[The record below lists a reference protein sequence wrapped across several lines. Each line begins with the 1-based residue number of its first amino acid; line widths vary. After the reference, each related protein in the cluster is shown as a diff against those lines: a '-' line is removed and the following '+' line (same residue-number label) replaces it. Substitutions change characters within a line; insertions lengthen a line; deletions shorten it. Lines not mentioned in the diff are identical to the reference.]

1 MANPRSIFLLALV
14 FAAALPA
21 SAQRAQ
27 RQTLSS
33 AQIEQI
39 REAGIDPNQR
49 IRLYTKFLDERAEAI
64 QKLTSRSN
72 SPARARLLD
81 DALLDF
87 TALIDEL
94 GSNLDQ
100 YGDRKADMRPAL
112 KKLNASGPNWMGILR
127 ALPGEPTFDEARKEA
142 IEACGDLLGDS
153 GRLEK
158 DQLAYFR
165 AHKDE
170 KGQERAEPK

>member
-1 MANPRSIFLLALV
+1 MANPRSIFLLAV
-14 FAAALPA
+14 AFGIACPS

-49 IRLYTKFLDERAEAI
+49 ISLYTKFLDERAEAI
-64 QKLTSRSN
+64 QKLTSRPR
-72 SPARARLLD
+72 SPARTRRLD
-81 DALLDF
+81 DQLQDF

-112 KKLNASGPNWMGILR
+112 KRLNAAEPKWTGILR
-127 ALPGEPTFDEARKEA
+127 ALAGEPGFDEARKEA
-142 IEACGDLLGDS
+142 IEACDDLLGDS
-153 GRLEK
+153 DRLEK
-158 DQLAYFR
+158 EQLAYFK